1 MFDVEF
7 DKVKKYSGML
17 GTESDMV
24 SSIRILRT
32 VWKRGFGYGRQ

>member
-17 GTESDMV
+17 DAVSGMV
-24 SSIRILRT
+24 SSIRILRM